1 MPRVFYDESDVITKD
16 ELNVSKL
23 SNEELAQLMDKYK
36 EKLQRYSLFLN
47 EEKERVERKILL
59 IHLEQIR
66 RRRGVG
72 AEAEKASSVENKI

>member
-23 SNEELAQLMDKYK
+23 SDDELAQLMDKYK

-47 EEKERVERKILL
+47 EEKERTERKILL
-59 IHLEQIR
+59 IHLEQVR
-66 RRRGVG
+66 R
-72 AEAEKASSVENKI
+72 KFLNQNK